1 LITLDTPD
9 YSGEAVKQSEF
20 VRWLK
25 QHGAALEEGTNHIK
39 VKLNGKTRFIPR
51 HPAKELK
58 TGLVEGV
65 KKTARPEMKLNR
77 NGS

>member
-1 LITLDTPD
+1 
-9 YSGEAVKQSEF
+9 VKQSEF

-25 QHGAALEEGTNHIK
+25 QQGATFVEGGNHTK
-39 VKLNGKTRFIPR
+39 VILNGKTSFLPR

-65 KKTARPEMKLNR
+65 KKQLGLK
-77 NGS
+77 